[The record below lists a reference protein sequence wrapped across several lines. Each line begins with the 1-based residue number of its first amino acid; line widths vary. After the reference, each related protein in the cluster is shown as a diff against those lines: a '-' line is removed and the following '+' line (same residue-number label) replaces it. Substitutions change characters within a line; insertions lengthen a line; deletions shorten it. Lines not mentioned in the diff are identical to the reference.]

1 MSRMKEEKADLEKEH
16 EDLLVMLTEQD
27 NKIMKYKV
35 ILYVMQIHAQNQRIF
50 KSESGSKLHIQE
62 RKGSLQ
68 EM

>member
-35 ILYVMQIHAQNQRIF
+35 ILYVM
-50 KSESGSKLHIQE
+50 
-62 RKGSLQ
+62 
-68 EM
+68 